1 MTATL
6 RERIE
11 RVQATIADAANKAGR
26 SPAEITLVAVT
37 KTADRAAI
45 DEAYAHGLRHFG
57 ENRVQDAVRRFDP
70 PLPADAHLHMI
81 GQLQT
86 NKVRPALGLF
96 TMVESVDRPS
106 LVQALAKEAERRQR
120 PVPVLV
126 QVNVAGEAQKAG
138 CAPEQADD
146 LITRIRQS
154 SWLRLRGLMT
164 IAPLVRD
171 PEQVRPVFAALRDLR
186 DRLTEADPSR
196 TIEVLSM
203 GMTDV
208 YPIAIAEGATEVR
221 VGRAIFQT

>member
-6 RERIE
+6 RDRIE
-11 RVQATIADAANKAGR
+11 RVQATIAEAAARTVR

-45 DEAYAHGLRHFG
+45 DEAYALGLRHFG
-57 ENRVQDAVRRFDP
+57 ENRVQDAIRRFDP
-70 PLPADAHLHMI
+70 PMPPDAHLHMI

-86 NKVRPALGLF
+86 NKVRPALDLV

-106 LVQALAKEAERRQR
+106 LIQALAKEAERRQR
-120 PVPVLV
+120 PVSVLV

-138 CAPEQADD
+138 CAPEQADA
-146 LITRIRQS
+146 LISQIQQS

-164 IAPLVRD
+164 IAPLVGD
-171 PEQVRPVFAALRDLR
+171 PEQVRPVFVALRALRDQLR
-186 DRLTEADPSR
+186 DADTAR
-196 TIEVLSM
+196 TLDVLSM
-203 GMTDV
+203 GMTDD

-221 VGRAIFQT
+221 VGRAIFQS